1 MPNFNEKIMCEK
13 LNEVSG
19 MTPAKLLEIYS
30 DGIDSYAV
38 DVEAILLK
46 LGISFY
52 DYDFSKSNP
61 DVFSCDPGGEIIGA
75 IVLMGNDLSVFAS
88 MKCSKEEQRFIIAH
102 ELGHCCLHSTTLK
115 NNKVEYSKKS
125 DSDVCKHEDEADL
138 FAMELLIPEDSLRT
152 VYKNL
157 LVKSL
162 SVLAKVFS
170 VTVDVMRRRLEKLNL
185 CFE

>member
-1 MPNFNEKIMCEK
+1 MPSFGEKIMCKK

-19 MTPAKLLEIYS
+19 MTPAKLLES
-30 DGIDSYAV
+30 CTNGVNSYAV
-38 DVEAILLK
+38 DVGAILTK

-52 DYDFSKSNP
+52 EYDFTESNQEM
-61 DVFSCDPGGEIIGA
+61 FSCNSTGEIVGA
-75 IVLMGNDLSVFAS
+75 IVLRGNDLSVFVS
-88 MKCSKEEQRFIIAH
+88 SKCSEEEQRFIMAH
-102 ELGHCCLHSTTLK
+102 ELGHCCLHSATLK

-125 DSDVCKHEDEADL
+125 NFVANKHEDEADL

-162 SVLAKVFS
+162 SVLSKVFC
-170 VTVDVMRRRLEKLNL
+170 VTIDVMRRRMEKLNL